1 MLYVSHFKGDDAEK
15 RARAEVDKR
24 SY

>member
-1 MLYVSHFKGDDAEK
+1 MLYVSHFKGDDAET

-24 SY
+24 GY